1 MERPSFPVGSD
12 VLMDRSG
19 RCRAAA
25 FLAVCASLFA
35 CGPVSTTLALHDA
48 ESAIEAARAAD
59 ARRYAVYELTSAE
72 EYFRKAREEEGYSD
86 FQAALNLAE
95 TARGFADRARA
106 RALGNPARRGG
117 PSVPTTG
124 PDEPPEDDD
133 VPAGSQL

>member
-1 MERPSFPVGSD
+1 
-12 VLMDRSG
+12 MDRSG

-25 FLAVCASLFA
+25 LFAVCTNLFA

-48 ESAIEAARAAD
+48 ESAIEAARSAD

-95 TARGFADRARA
+95 TARDFADRARA
-106 RALGNPARRGG
+106 RALGHPARRGG
-117 PSVPTTG
+117 PSVPSDS
-124 PDEPPEDDD
+124 PDDPPEEGD
-133 VPAGSQL
+133 VPAGSRL